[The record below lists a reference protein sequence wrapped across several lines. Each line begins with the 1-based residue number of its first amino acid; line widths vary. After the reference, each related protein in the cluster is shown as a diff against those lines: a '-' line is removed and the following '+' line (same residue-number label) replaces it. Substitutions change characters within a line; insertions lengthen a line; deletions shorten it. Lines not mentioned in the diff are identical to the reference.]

1 MANRV
6 YIASCRNTQTLRET
20 RVQVMHTLA
29 PKIGELALTAAVL
42 IPRITWIPNFKPIA
56 CTCCATSVKPLPL
69 RDDGQRS
76 GSGIGRPHSSIKSW
90 PADHTEAPASS
101 FRYHR
106 KSTTT
111 YCTEKEK
118 LKLGAH
124 KKSHQD
130 LQGSKGHESHVACIY
145 EYAANF
151 SQL

>member
-1 MANRV
+1 MR
-6 YIASCRNTQTLRET
+6 
-20 RVQVMHTLA
+20 TLA

-42 IPRITWIPNFKPIA
+42 IPRITWIPNFRPIA

-118 LKLGAH
+118 L
-124 KKSHQD
+124 S
-130 LQGSKGHESHVACIY
+130 QGHIKNHIRACKAQKAMNHMLHAYMNMLPILVNCNTY
-145 EYAANF
+145 ISEFKFFLAG
-151 SQL
+151 